1 MAPMQAFIRGGGGIM
16 KAIVKIMLKP
26 GVLDPQGKAIEHAL
40 AALGFSGVGEVR
52 QGKLIT
58 LELDET
64 DAEKARQQV
73 AEMCEKLLAN
83 TVIEN
88 YEIEVVE

>member
-1 MAPMQAFIRGGGGIM
+1 M

-40 AALGFSGVGEVR
+40 ASLGFSGVGEVR

-58 LELDET
+58 LELEET
-64 DAEKARQQV
+64 DAEKARAQV

-83 TVIEN
+83 TVIED
-88 YEIEVVE
+88 YEIEIVE